1 MATETKRDK
10 INRQTTGVGKH
21 HIDPVGRPTGSLS
34 ASFQKIL
41 PAFVGRL
48 GSGSRLVH
56 GWHVVFTYTHKLRV
70 LPYSTLGIL
79 AERNGEE
86 LGLPQL

>member
-48 GSGSRLVH
+48 GSGSCLVADRAD
-56 GWHVVFTYTHKLRV
+56 VVFIYTHKLRV
-70 LPYSTLGIL
+70 LTYSILGIL

-86 LGLPQL
+86 LPQL